1 MEHIS
6 FFSSDGQPQSPER
19 PGAVG
24 LDAGEVFPV
33 HSATKEDEDIDE
45 DIMDWLLD
53 GAYSSDEEADV
64 DAEDDEEEEDD
75 LSWRDNIDAA
85 IDASIED
92 REAAIHWKNKV
103 NDALDEW
110 EVDGEDNID
119 DMDLEA
125 LLEML
130 SRHEDQRKA
139 LLRRV
144 QSELREEL
152 NRRGYRY
159 IEGEM
164 THYSE
169 GHRKSEPAFFVLSTH
184 FDLSITLEDRPHCC
198 VRFKVT
204 FPILCGPEM
213 APALLMRLA
222 EFNKA
227 MRYFSW
233 NYDSS
238 DHAITLRET
247 IPFWDEE
254 LSRKVLSTLMGCV
267 LYLPLMAFP
276 ELEWLST
283 GIITTKVDAQQLEK
297 MREFLQRLESGGP
310 CLSPRAL
317 QRLRDGLASTK
328 PYEGKI

>member
-1 MEHIS
+1 MFFRPCRDNLLPAPFYWVYEPNTEQGGFFMEHIS

-75 LSWRDNIDAA
+75 LAGETTIDAA

-152 NRRGYRY
+152 NRRAIPLYR
-159 IEGEM
+159 GEM

-198 VRFKVT
+198 VPVQGDVSHSLRAGDGAGPADVASPSST
-204 FPILCGPEM
+204 RPCATSAGTMTPATMPSPCGRPS
-213 APALLMRLA
+213 P
-222 EFNKA
+222 
-227 MRYFSW
+227 
-233 NYDSS
+233 
-238 DHAITLRET
+238 
-247 IPFWDEE
+247 
-254 LSRKVLSTLMGCV
+254 
-267 LYLPLMAFP
+267 
-276 ELEWLST
+276 
-283 GIITTKVDAQQLEK
+283 
-297 MREFLQRLESGGP
+297 SG
-310 CLSPRAL
+310 
-317 QRLRDGLASTK
+317 
-328 PYEGKI
+328 